1 MTHLPKFSPSLL
13 HPRYWLTWCGIGLL
27 WLVVQLPYPVLYR
40 LGCGM
45 GRLAMRLMKRRVRIA
60 HRNLELCFP
69 QMPEQERQEMVK
81 KNFESV
87 GMGLMET
94 GMAWFWPDSRINRWV
109 DVTGM
114 DNTKMHFAEGKGILL
129 IGVHFLTLEL
139 GARVFGMHIPG
150 IGVYRP
156 NDNPLL
162 DWLQTWGRLRSNKT
176 MIDRKDLKGM
186 VRALKSGDVVW
197 YAPDH
202 DYGPRSSVFVPF
214 FAVEQT
220 ATTTGT
226 WMLAKMS
233 KACLVPFVP
242 RRKPDGKGYELIML
256 EGETTPPLETAEE
269 TAAWMNKVVE
279 RCILMAPEQYM
290 WLHRRFKTRPEG
302 VPDRYARLKQA
313 ATRGDNLSAS
323 DFSDRSG
330 IHH

>member
-1 MTHLPKFSPSLL
+1 MTQLPTFSRRLL
-13 HPRYWLTWCGIGLL
+13 HPRYWLTWLGIGIL
-27 WLVVQLPYPVLYR
+27 WLVVLLPYPVIYR

-45 GRLAMRLMKRRVRIA
+45 GRLALRFMKRRARIA
-60 HRNLELCFP
+60 YRNLELCFP
-69 QMPEQERQEMVK
+69 TMSDAERHEMVV

-94 GMAWFWPDSRINRWV
+94 GMAWFWPTWRVNHWFDVSGTGHIRAVQEQNRGV
-109 DVTGM
+109 
-114 DNTKMHFAEGKGILL
+114 LL

-139 GARVFGMHIPG
+139 GARIFGIHNPG

-156 NDNPLL
+156 NDNPVL
-162 DWLQTWGRLRSNKT
+162 DWLQTWGRMRSNKS

-186 VRALKSGDVVW
+186 VRALKNAEIIW

-214 FAVEQT
+214 FAVEQA

-233 KACLVPFVP
+233 QACVVPFVP
-242 RRKPDGKGYELIML
+242 RRKPDGKGYEMVILDP
-256 EGETTPPLETAEE
+256 ECNPPLENAEE
-269 TAAWMNKVVE
+269 TARWMNGVVE
-279 RCILMAPEQYM
+279 RCIMMAPEQYM

-302 VPDRYARLKQA
+302 VPSRY
-313 ATRGDNLSAS
+313 
-323 DFSDRSG
+323 
-330 IHH
+330 